1 MGLWHI
7 RACLKNHSCNLH
19 ALLCGIFHPN
29 SVVAARYGSSL
40 YFRQILIFRKCRT
53 LVAYIPVIAAIAA
66 KGLSFGA
73 DQPGVHDF
81 CQEMIGPAKVGK
93 LSRRTGPSS

>member
-1 MGLWHI
+1 M
-7 RACLKNHSCNLH
+7 KNHSCNLH
-19 ALLCGIFHPN
+19 APLCGIFHPN